1 MKNFQSHKKKN
12 IFKKIK
18 ETTFHMIY
26 YNCLSKVRSK
36 TFLVETLD
44 NADFPAEDIVK
55 PGKFTSWG
63 LITSIVNVISSS
75 NYSFKES

>member
-1 MKNFQSHKKKN
+1 
-12 IFKKIK
+12 
-18 ETTFHMIY
+18 MIY

-55 PGKFTSWG
+55 PGKFPS
-63 LITSIVNVISSS
+63 
-75 NYSFKES
+75 